1 VTWFNGLQL
10 ALATGALVAIAV
22 RVRALLFE
30 APLDTAAFCEALGI
44 ALDAGQPA
52 LAREIARDCRPA
64 WAAHLALA
72 LIDLVSDAPDPAARD
87 EADDLRLTLER
98 RSVEGLR
105 AVHTLGRMASPLA
118 FIGVILELGW
128 AISGGDGLVALSRP
142 AVVSLGLQR
151 ALTAFGIGLATTVV
165 CYAAVALLQ
174 RRAREIR
181 EGLARVARL
190 LSPAAGDARPD
201 RVGAGGR
208 LPSPALDP
216 NSGKV

>member
-1 VTWFNGLQL
+1 MTWFNGLQL
-10 ALATGALVAIAV
+10 ALAIGAIVAIGT

-30 APLDTAAFCEALGI
+30 APLDVGAFCEALDV
-44 ALDAGQPA
+44 ALDAGQPS

-64 WAAHLALA
+64 WAATLALA
-72 LIDLVSDAPDPAARD
+72 TLELISRGPDPAGRD
-87 EADDLRLTLER
+87 ELDDLRLTLER
-98 RSVEGLR
+98 RSAEGLR
-105 AVHTLGRMASPLA
+105 AIHTLGRMAGPLA

-151 ALTAFGIGLATTVV
+151 ALTAFGIGLGTTIV

-190 LSPAAGDARPD
+190 LSSRSTD
-201 RVGAGGR
+201 
-208 LPSPALDP
+208 S
-216 NSGKV
+216 